1 MQCQHHNRCVSV
13 NTLYCN
19 LHNVRYPSSLLQ
31 RIIENTIMVCKRL
44 GGLHRHE
51 IVMHTSLVLHS
62 NKKSKLTIAILLY
75 QIFKKKNINN
85 IVHRYKVIQLFTHF
99 ILRPSSLSAKM
110 KMQKIS
116 LKSQLNSQVSLD
128 LSFFDKLIL
137 KDRYSFAWPHTSVL
151 QIAQTFKTPALI
163 FITAPCILKCRIY

>member
-1 MQCQHHNRCVSV
+1 M